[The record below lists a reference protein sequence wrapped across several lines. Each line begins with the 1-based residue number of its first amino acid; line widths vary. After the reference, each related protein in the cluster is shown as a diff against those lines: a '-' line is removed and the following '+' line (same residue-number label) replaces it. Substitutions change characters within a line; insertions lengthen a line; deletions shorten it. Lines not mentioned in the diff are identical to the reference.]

1 MQLCLGKVR
10 GDFGRRLGVMG
21 FMCLLTW
28 GAMSL
33 AAFAQSIDSIVG
45 FDIPAQPLGTA
56 LTTLAVQ
63 ANLQIFFEQT
73 PVAGLSAPAVQGSM
87 TTEQALQKMLAGSSL
102 TFKQN
107 DDGTLVVLRKAKVAG
122 NRPTHKTQAVAA
134 TAAPTLLAATP
145 ATAVQTALERE
156 GPWIVRARATYTA
169 PNNISDAFEVPSS
182 PATDVPR
189 NGARSNDRWAPE
201 LDAEYFFDSQWSSE
215 LALNYP
221 QTHELLLQGAVAAR
235 PTARVGNFRLTPSFL
250 TLKFNLLPEA
260 VVRPYVGVGINVT
273 AFSTQSASP
282 FGLSKTTV
290 GPAAQAGFDIRLD
303 DHWSLNADAK
313 WARSRPV
320 VDYEGNSAGHMKLDP
335 VLLGLGVGYRFGG
348 KPAHTAPIAK
358 AAPAPVLEPPPV
370 DSDGDGVP
378 DTLDRCPNTPKGVK
392 VDARGCPLDSD
403 NDGVPD
409 YLDQCP
415 GTPPGLKVD
424 ASGCEIEELVLTGVT
439 FDTNS
444 AHLTEESAVV
454 LNKVVAVLRQRP
466 NAHTEIHGYTDSRGS
481 DAYNQGLSERRA
493 AAVVQ
498 YLVEHGI
505 AGPNLSARGFGKANP
520 VAGNDTVEGRARNR
534 RVTVEFS
541 RPVPRS

>member
-1 MQLCLGKVR
+1 MHLCVGKVR
-10 GDFGRRLGVMG
+10 GDFGLRLAAMG
-21 FMCLLTW
+21 LACLLTW
-28 GAMSL
+28 GALTS
-33 AAFAQSIDSIVG
+33 AAFSQSIDSVVG

-73 PVAGLSAPAVQGSM
+73 PVAGLSAPAVQGAM
-87 TTEQALQKMLAGSSL
+87 TTGKALQRMLADTPL

-107 DDGTLVVLRKAKVAG
+107 DDGTLVVLRKVKAAAKPPA
-122 NRPTHKTQAVAA
+122 HKTQVVAAPATPTLVAVA
-134 TAAPTLLAATP
+134 T

-156 GPWIVRARATYTA
+156 GPWMVRARATYIA
-169 PNNISDAFEVPSS
+169 PHNVSDAFEVPSS
-182 PATDVPR
+182 PATSVPR

-201 LDAEYFFDSQWSSE
+201 LDAEYFFNSHWSSE

-221 QTHELLLQGAVAAR
+221 QTHELLLQGAVAAGR
-235 PTARVGNFRLTPSFL
+235 TGNFRLTPSFL

-260 VVRPYVGVGINVT
+260 VVRPYVGLGINVT
-273 AFSTQSASP
+273 AFSTQTTSP
-282 FGLSKTTV
+282 FGLSKTTA

-320 VDYEGNSAGHMKLDP
+320 VDYEGNTAGHMKLDP
-335 VLLGLGVGYRFGG
+335 VLLGVGVGYRFGG
-348 KPAHTAPIAK
+348 KPAHPAPIAK
-358 AAPAPVLEPPPV
+358 AAPAPVLESAPA

-392 VDARGCPLDSD
+392 VDASGCPLDSD
-403 NDGVPD
+403 ADGVPD

-439 FDTNS
+439 FDTDS
-444 AHLTEESAVV
+444 AHLTAESAVV
-454 LNKVVAVLRQRP
+454 LDKVVAVLQQRP
-466 NAHTEIHGYTDSRGS
+466 NAHTEIHGYTDSRGA
-481 DAYNQGLSERRA
+481 DAYNQRLSERRA

-498 YLVEHGI
+498 YLVERGI

-520 VAGNDTVEGRARNR
+520 VAGNDTMEGRAKNR

-541 RPVPRS
+541 RPVPRV